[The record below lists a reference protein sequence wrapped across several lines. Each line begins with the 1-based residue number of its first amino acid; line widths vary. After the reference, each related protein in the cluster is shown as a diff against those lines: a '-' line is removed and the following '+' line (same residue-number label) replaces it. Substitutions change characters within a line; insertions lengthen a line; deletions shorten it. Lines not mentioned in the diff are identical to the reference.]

1 LLEKYIM
8 SSPPQNMPKIKNMKS
23 TRKKNNKVCKDSFLV
38 LFDINIFQKK
48 KAEKKPPEKDEK
60 QFPVFTSACDEKYN
74 LDTGPIDLNY
84 LNMSKLLH
92 AHAVYSTTPSSVLSS
107 SERLKKVE
115 EHFQLYESFIVDNFK
130 ELPLP
135 NGLKCE
141 RGEKLF
147 QYLEE
152 ALKIQAEASS
162 ENVEFIKNFNQK
174 SRRIELPDLPFDNY

>member
-1 LLEKYIM
+1 LVGKYIM
-8 SSPPQNMPKIKNMKS
+8 SSPSQNMPKIKNMKS
-23 TRKKNNKVCKDSFLV
+23 TRKKNNK
-38 LFDINIFQKK
+38 KK

-115 EHFQLYESFIVDNFK
+115 EHFRLYESFIVDNFK